1 MSLFINTNFSL
12 KQLFN
17 SKCGG
22 CTNRCAKMKCKFP
35 RLKQVSPNDEEN
47 DIEDDTHQ
55 YVNYDLT
62 KKVGIN
68 QTDPHSQSQP
78 WFSHLAKCD
87 KPQISQDEDE
97 IIDEAYITPDTKEY
111 LAEKRKPSKVM
122 RFFFP
127 FMYKKEFQDNV
138 AADLADIYKYKREAA
153 VKDTVQTER
162 AAQEEPTVQDIHAVS
177 EDEET
182 IVSVLSNT
190 MEEVRLRLFWQP
202 TKEYD
207 EQDKYG
213 VTVKDSDEME
223 LPPDIISPYSRAKKV
238 PRCPWEDDIEIKR
251 KNSSYESSDSTV
263 VPYK

>member
-1 MSLFINTNFSL
+1 
-12 KQLFN
+12 
-17 SKCGG
+17 
-22 CTNRCAKMKCKFP
+22 MKCKFP

-47 DIEDDTHQ
+47 DIEDDTNQ

-68 QTDPHSQSQP
+68 QMDPHSKSQP

-127 FMYKKEFQDNV
+127 FMYKKEYQDNV

-153 VKDTVQTER
+153 VQDTVQTER